1 MPPNRSAQ
9 AYPVEEFLQALSAQ
23 LDRAQ
28 DALALKARTG
38 RPLTFAL
45 KDLSVELKVF
55 WEVAEGRLV
64 LRHAA
69 PNEEG
74 ASVVHFSFTTIT
86 RAMVEENTFSL
97 ALEDDPRG
105 IGDLGGHDVL
115 DEYDRRKLELVGVR
129 TVGQFKRLMH
139 GADPRQMEALI
150 GTPVDRLRMALERS
164 SAPVVTGNEVLQ
176 RPDGR
181 PLLKIRGANLAGSTR
196 PRVRLSGEAVE
207 VLDAKPH
214 EILVRPMS
222 HHVEGVIEVHAPEG
236 VAEGFFDL
244 SQVRA
249 PAAKPAVA
257 AGNGSPHATPEVDS
271 REVRA

>member
-1 MPPNRSAQ
+1 MAMSRSAQ

-55 WEVAEGRLV
+55 WEVIDGNLV

-69 PNEEG
+69 PNEAG

-97 ALEDDPRG
+97 ALEDDPRA
-105 IGDLGGHDVL
+105 IGDLGGQDVL
-115 DEYDRRKLELVGVR
+115 DDQDRRKLELVGVR
-129 TVGQFKRLMH
+129 TVGQFRRMMQ

-164 SAPVVTGNEVLQ
+164 SEPIVTGNEIVQ

-181 PLLKIRGANLAGSTR
+181 PLLRIRGANLAGGAR
-196 PRVRLSGEAVE
+196 PKVRLSGEPVE
-207 VLDAKPH
+207 VLEAKPH
-214 EILVRPMS
+214 ELLVRPMS
-222 HHVEGVIEVHAPEG
+222 HHREGVLEVDTPEG
-236 VAEGFFDL
+236 TAEGFFDL
-244 SQVRA
+244 TRMKPA
-249 PAAKPAVA
+249 PSTAAKGAP
-257 AGNGSPHATPEVDS
+257 GNGAAAEPY
-271 REVRA
+271 EVRP